1 MDPVFALALD
11 LPARGSRRLLRALH
25 TQLRDAILQGR
36 LLPGQRLPSSRAMAQ
51 ALGIS
56 RNTAVAAYDLLLSE
70 GHLQARRASGV
81 YVAASPL
88 RTATPARGPAAAWA
102 PRHLNAQ
109 ARAAQPWTPLSD
121 GPFRLGVP
129 EQAHFPFD
137 TWRRLSARCLRR
149 YALEAA
155 DYGDPAGRPALRE
168 AIAHHAAFA
177 RAVACRAD
185 DVVVTAGAQQAFD
198 LLARVLVTPGKTRVA
213 VEEPGYPPLRAA
225 LRAAGAE
232 LVPVRVDAQGLQV
245 ARLPPGLR
253 LICVTPSHQFPLG
266 CAMSPQR
273 RQDLLAYAREHDA
286 LVIEDDYDGEFRYGE
301 RPLEALQT
309 LDGGERVFYVG
320 TFSKSLFPSLRLGFV
335 ACPAWARAA
344 LAAAR
349 RDADSHGNSLNQETL
364 AAFIAEGHLARH
376 VRRMRNVYA
385 QRRDALLHGLQRHF
399 SDLFTV
405 LPSQAGL
412 HLAVQAK
419 AGAALPDWVHQA
431 GPNCAGVAT
440 LRRFQQVRGGH
451 SGLVFGFGAAST
463 AQIGPALA
471 LLRRQLA
478 QA

>member
-1 MDPVFALALD
+1 MDPVFAFD
-11 LPARGSRRLLRALH
+11 LNLPPRGSRQLLRALH

-36 LLPGQRLPSSRAMAQ
+36 LQPGQRLPSSRVVAQ

-70 GHLQARRASGV
+70 GHLRARRASGIQ
-81 YVAASPL
+81 VADAPL
-88 RTATPARGPAAAWA
+88 RAAA
-102 PRHLNAQ
+102 P
-109 ARAAQPWTPLSD
+109 ARAAATVLAQRHLTVQARSAQPWAPLPG

-129 EQAHFPFD
+129 ELAHFPFD
-137 TWRRLSARCLRR
+137 IWRRLGARCLRR
-149 YALEAA
+149 FAREAA

-232 LVPVRVDAQGLQV
+232 LLPVRVDAEGLQV
-245 ARLPPGLR
+245 DRLPPGVR

-273 RQDLLAYAREHDA
+273 RQSLLTYAREHDA
-286 LVIEDDYDGEFRYGE
+286 LIIEDDYDGEFRYGE

-320 TFSKSLFPSLRLGFV
+320 TFSKSLYPSLRLGYV
-335 ACPAWARAA
+335 ASPAWARVA

-349 RDADSHGNSLNQETL
+349 RDQDSHGNALAQETL

-376 VRRMRNVYA
+376 VRRMQAEYA
-385 QRRDALLHGLQRHF
+385 QRRAALLHGLQRHF
-399 SDLFTV
+399 GSVFTP

-412 HLAVQAK
+412 HLAVEAQ
-419 AGAALPDWVHQA
+419 AGAVLPGWLHQA
-431 GPNCAGVAT
+431 TPHAAGVAT
-440 LRRFQQVRGGH
+440 LRRFQQRRGGRA
-451 SGLVFGFGAAST
+451 GLVFGFGAAPT

-471 LLRRQLA
+471 QLRRQLA
-478 QA
+478 QD

>member
-1 MDPVFALALD
+1 MDPVFAFD
-11 LPARGSRRLLRALH
+11 LKLPPRGSRQLLRALH
-25 TQLRDAILQGR
+25 TQLREAILQGR
-36 LLPGQRLPSSRAMAQ
+36 LQPGQRLPSSRNLAQ

-70 GHLQARRASGV
+70 GHLRARRASGV
-81 YVAASPL
+81 HVAAAPL
-88 RTATPARGPAAAWA
+88 RAAAPRRTPAAAWA
-102 PRHLNAQ
+102 QRHLTAP
-109 ARAAQPWTPLSD
+109 ARAAQPWTLPPG

-129 EQAHFPFD
+129 ELRHFPFD

-149 YALEAA
+149 FAHEAA

-177 RAVACRAD
+177 RAVACRAE

-225 LRAAGAE
+225 LHAAGAE
-232 LVPVRVDAQGLQV
+232 LVPVRVDADGLQV
-245 ARLPPGLR
+245 ERLPPGLR

-273 RQDLLAYAREHDA
+273 RQALLAYAREHDA
-286 LVIEDDYDGEFRYGE
+286 LIIEDDYDGEFRYGQ

-320 TFSKSLFPSLRLGFV
+320 TFSKSLFPSLRLGYV
-335 ACPAWARAA
+335 ACPAWARVA

-349 RDADSHGNSLNQETL
+349 RDQDSHGNALAQETL

-376 VRRMRNVYA
+376 VRRMQAEYA

-399 SDLFTV
+399 DTMFSV

-412 HLAVQAK
+412 HLAVQAQ
-419 AGAALPDWVHQA
+419 AGAVLPAWLHQA
-431 GPNCAGVAT
+431 APNAAGVAT
-440 LRRFQQVRGGH
+440 LRRFQQLRGGRA
-451 SGLVFGFGAAST
+451 GLVFGFGMAAT
-463 AQIGPALA
+463 AQIGPALVQ
-471 LLRRQLA
+471 LRRQLTGT
-478 QA
+478 